1 MNLKKSY
8 TYYIVYMGL
17 KPEATITTYG
27 NEERTLDKE
36 IDSMDDIVAI
46 QTKLNEEYGFADCV
60 IMFYKLLRTSYN
72 TVQNNPSGMADMMSA
87 MAGMMG
93 SGLPQTA
100 TEIPTEAEVKDGKN
114 VETEE
119 DNIINNVEP
128 LWTKAPST
136 LKDEDY
142 KNFYRTLYPMSD
154 EPLFWIHLNVDFP
167 FGCQSLVE

>member
-36 IDSMDDIVAI
+36 IDSMDDITAI

-100 TEIPTEAEVKDGKN
+100 TENPVEAEVKDEEN
-114 VETEE
+114 VEETKEE
-119 DNIINNVEP
+119 D
-128 LWTKAPST
+128 KAS
-136 LKDEDY
+136 E
-142 KNFYRTLYPMSD
+142 
-154 EPLFWIHLNVDFP
+154 I
-167 FGCQSLVE
+167 Q

>member
-36 IDSMDDIVAI
+36 IDSMDDITAI
-46 QTKLNEEYGFADCV
+46 QTKLNEEYGFTDCI

-72 TVQNNPSGMADMMSA
+72 TVQNNPIGMADMMSA

-100 TEIPTEAEVKDGKN
+100 TENPAEAEVKDEKN
-114 VETEE
+114 VEEAKEE
-119 DNIINNVEP
+119 DTTSKI
-128 LWTKAPST
+128 
-136 LKDEDY
+136 
-142 KNFYRTLYPMSD
+142 
-154 EPLFWIHLNVDFP
+154 
-167 FGCQSLVE
+167 Q

>member
-1 MNLKKSY
+1 MNLKKSH

-36 IDSMDDIVAI
+36 IDSMDDITAI

-72 TVQNNPSGMADMMSA
+72 TVQNNPSGMADMMNA

-100 TEIPTEAEVKDGKN
+100 TENPAEAEVKDEEN
-114 VETEE
+114 VEETKEE
-119 DNIINNVEP
+119 D
-128 LWTKAPST
+128 KAS
-136 LKDEDY
+136 E
-142 KNFYRTLYPMSD
+142 
-154 EPLFWIHLNVDFP
+154 I
-167 FGCQSLVE
+167 Q

>member
-60 IMFYKLLRTSYN
+60 IMFYKLLRASYN

-87 MAGMMG
+87 IAGMMG

-100 TEIPTEAEVKDGKN
+100 IENPAEAEVKDEEN
-114 VETEE
+114 VEEAKEE
-119 DNIINNVEP
+119 D
-128 LWTKAPST
+128 KAS
-136 LKDEDY
+136 E
-142 KNFYRTLYPMSD
+142 
-154 EPLFWIHLNVDFP
+154 I
-167 FGCQSLVE
+167 Q

>member
-1 MNLKKSY
+1 
-8 TYYIVYMGL
+8 MGL

-46 QTKLNEEYGFADCV
+46 QTKLNEEYGFANCV

-87 MAGMMG
+87 MARMMG

-100 TEIPTEAEVKDGKN
+100 TEVSSDEVKDEEN
-114 VETEE
+114 VEETKEE
-119 DNIINNVEP
+119 DTTSKI
-128 LWTKAPST
+128 
-136 LKDEDY
+136 
-142 KNFYRTLYPMSD
+142 
-154 EPLFWIHLNVDFP
+154 
-167 FGCQSLVE
+167 Q

>member
-36 IDSMDDIVAI
+36 IDSMDDITAI
-46 QTKLNEEYGFADCV
+46 QAKLNEEYEFADCV

-72 TVQNNPSGMADMMSA
+72 TVQQNTNGMADMMGA

-93 SGLPQTA
+93 GGLPQT
-100 TEIPTEAEVKDGKN
+100 I
-114 VETEE
+114 TEE
-119 DNIINNVEP
+119 AKDENNVEE
-128 LWTKAPST
+128 TKE
-136 LKDEDY
+136 ED
-142 KNFYRTLYPMSD
+142 KAS
-154 EPLFWIHLNVDFP
+154 EI
-167 FGCQSLVE
+167 Q

>member
-1 MNLKKSY
+1 VNLKKSH

-36 IDSMDDIVAI
+36 IDSMDDITAI

-100 TEIPTEAEVKDGKN
+100 TENSAEAEVKDEEN
-114 VETEE
+114 VEETKEE
-119 DNIINNVEP
+119 D
-128 LWTKAPST
+128 KAS
-136 LKDEDY
+136 E
-142 KNFYRTLYPMSD
+142 
-154 EPLFWIHLNVDFP
+154 I
-167 FGCQSLVE
+167 Q

>member
-1 MNLKKSY
+1 MNLKKSH

-36 IDSMDDIVAI
+36 IDSMDDITAI

-100 TEIPTEAEVKDGKN
+100 TENSAEAKVKDE
-114 VETEE
+114 ETKEE
-119 DNIINNVEP
+119 D
-128 LWTKAPST
+128 KAS
-136 LKDEDY
+136 E
-142 KNFYRTLYPMSD
+142 
-154 EPLFWIHLNVDFP
+154 I
-167 FGCQSLVE
+167 Q

>member
-36 IDSMDDIVAI
+36 IDSMDDIAAI
-46 QTKLNEEYGFADCV
+46 QTKLNKEYGFADCV

-72 TVQNNPSGMADMMSA
+72 TVQNNPSGMADMMST

-93 SGLPQTA
+93 SGLPQTV
-100 TEIPTEAEVKDGKN
+100 TEISAEAEVKDEKN
-114 VETEE
+114 VEETKEE
-119 DNIINNVEP
+119 D
-128 LWTKAPST
+128 KAS
-136 LKDEDY
+136 E
-142 KNFYRTLYPMSD
+142 
-154 EPLFWIHLNVDFP
+154 I
-167 FGCQSLVE
+167 Q

>member
-36 IDSMDDIVAI
+36 IDSMDDITAI

-100 TEIPTEAEVKDGKN
+100 TKNPAEAEVKDEKN
-114 VETEE
+114 VEETKEE
-119 DNIINNVEP
+119 NTTSKI
-128 LWTKAPST
+128 
-136 LKDEDY
+136 
-142 KNFYRTLYPMSD
+142 
-154 EPLFWIHLNVDFP
+154 
-167 FGCQSLVE
+167 Q

>member
-60 IMFYKLLRTSYN
+60 IMFYKLLRASYN

-87 MAGMMG
+87 IAGMMG

-100 TEIPTEAEVKDGKN
+100 IENPAEAEVKDEEN
-114 VETEE
+114 VEEAKEE
-119 DNIINNVEP
+119 D
-128 LWTKAPST
+128 KASV
-136 LKDEDY
+136 
-142 KNFYRTLYPMSD
+142 
-154 EPLFWIHLNVDFP
+154 I
-167 FGCQSLVE
+167 Q

>member
-36 IDSMDDIVAI
+36 IDSMDDITAI

-72 TVQNNPSGMADMMSA
+72 TVQNNPNGMADMMSA

-100 TEIPTEAEVKDGKN
+100 TKIPTDEIKDKENVEEVK
-114 VETEE
+114 
-119 DNIINNVEP
+119 
-128 LWTKAPST
+128 
-136 LKDEDY
+136 
-142 KNFYRTLYPMSD
+142 
-154 EPLFWIHLNVDFP
+154 
-167 FGCQSLVE
+167 

>member
-72 TVQNNPSGMADMMSA
+72 TVQNNPSGTADMMSA
-87 MAGMMG
+87 MARMMG

-100 TEIPTEAEVKDGKN
+100 TKVSAEVEVKDEKN
-114 VETEE
+114 VEEAKEE
-119 DNIINNVEP
+119 DTTSKI
-128 LWTKAPST
+128 
-136 LKDEDY
+136 
-142 KNFYRTLYPMSD
+142 
-154 EPLFWIHLNVDFP
+154 
-167 FGCQSLVE
+167 Q

>member
-1 MNLKKSY
+1 
-8 TYYIVYMGL
+8 MGL

-36 IDSMDDIVAI
+36 IDSMDDITVI

-100 TEIPTEAEVKDGKN
+100 TENPTEAEVKDEEN
-114 VETEE
+114 VEEAKE
-119 DNIINNVEP
+119 
-128 LWTKAPST
+128 
-136 LKDEDY
+136 KDTTS
-142 KNFYRTLYPMSD
+142 K
-154 EPLFWIHLNVDFP
+154 I
-167 FGCQSLVE
+167 Q

>member
-36 IDSMDDIVAI
+36 IDSMDDIAAI
-46 QTKLNEEYGFADCV
+46 QTKLNKEYGFADCV

-72 TVQNNPSGMADMMSA
+72 TVQNNPSGMVDMMST
-87 MAGMMG
+87 MAGLMG

-100 TEIPTEAEVKDGKN
+100 TEISAEAEVKDEKN
-114 VETEE
+114 VEETKEE
-119 DNIINNVEP
+119 N
-128 LWTKAPST
+128 KAS
-136 LKDEDY
+136 E
-142 KNFYRTLYPMSD
+142 
-154 EPLFWIHLNVDFP
+154 I
-167 FGCQSLVE
+167 Q

>member
-36 IDSMDDIVAI
+36 INSMDDIAAI
-46 QTKLNEEYGFADCV
+46 QTKLNKEYGFADCV

-72 TVQNNPSGMADMMSA
+72 TVQNNPSGMADMMST

-100 TEIPTEAEVKDGKN
+100 TEISAEAEVKDEKN
-114 VETEE
+114 VEETKEE
-119 DNIINNVEP
+119 D
-128 LWTKAPST
+128 KAS
-136 LKDEDY
+136 E
-142 KNFYRTLYPMSD
+142 
-154 EPLFWIHLNVDFP
+154 I
-167 FGCQSLVE
+167 Q

>member
-87 MAGMMG
+87 IAGMMG

-100 TEIPTEAEVKDGKN
+100 TKVSAEAEVKDEKN
-114 VETEE
+114 VEEAKEE
-119 DNIINNVEP
+119 DTTSKI
-128 LWTKAPST
+128 
-136 LKDEDY
+136 
-142 KNFYRTLYPMSD
+142 
-154 EPLFWIHLNVDFP
+154 
-167 FGCQSLVE
+167 Q

>member
-46 QTKLNEEYGFADCV
+46 QTKLNKEYGFADCV

-72 TVQNNPSGMADMMSA
+72 TVQNNPSGMADMMST

-100 TEIPTEAEVKDGKN
+100 TENPVEAEVKDEKN
-114 VETEE
+114 VEETKEE
-119 DNIINNVEP
+119 D
-128 LWTKAPST
+128 KAS
-136 LKDEDY
+136 E
-142 KNFYRTLYPMSD
+142 
-154 EPLFWIHLNVDFP
+154 I
-167 FGCQSLVE
+167 Q

>member
-100 TEIPTEAEVKDGKN
+100 TENPTEAEVKDEEN
-114 VETEE
+114 VEETKEE
-119 DNIINNVEP
+119 DKTSEI
-128 LWTKAPST
+128 
-136 LKDEDY
+136 
-142 KNFYRTLYPMSD
+142 
-154 EPLFWIHLNVDFP
+154 
-167 FGCQSLVE
+167 Q

>member
-36 IDSMDDIVAI
+36 IDSMDDITAI
-46 QTKLNEEYGFADCV
+46 QAKLNEEYEFADCV

-72 TVQNNPSGMADMMSA
+72 TIQQNPNGMANMMGA

-93 SGLPQTA
+93 GGLPQTI
-100 TEIPTEAEVKDGKN
+100 TEVTNESEAKDKENVTETKDK
-114 VETEE
+114 E
-119 DNIINNVEP
+119 
-128 LWTKAPST
+128 
-136 LKDEDY
+136 
-142 KNFYRTLYPMSD
+142 
-154 EPLFWIHLNVDFP
+154 
-167 FGCQSLVE
+167 

>member
-36 IDSMDDIVAI
+36 IDSMDDIAAI
-46 QTKLNEEYGFADCV
+46 QTKLNKEYGFADCV

-72 TVQNNPSGMADMMSA
+72 TVQNNPSGMADMMST
-87 MAGMMG
+87 MAGLMG

-100 TEIPTEAEVKDGKN
+100 TEISAEAEVKEEKN
-114 VETEE
+114 VEETKEE
-119 DNIINNVEP
+119 D
-128 LWTKAPST
+128 KAS
-136 LKDEDY
+136 K
-142 KNFYRTLYPMSD
+142 
-154 EPLFWIHLNVDFP
+154 I
-167 FGCQSLVE
+167 Q

>member
-36 IDSMDDIVAI
+36 IDSMDDIAAI
-46 QTKLNEEYGFADCV
+46 QTKLNKEYGFADCV
-60 IMFYKLLRTSYN
+60 IMFYKLLRTSYT
-72 TVQNNPSGMADMMSA
+72 TVQNNPSGMADMMST

-100 TEIPTEAEVKDGKN
+100 TENSAEAEVKDEKN
-114 VETEE
+114 VEETKEE
-119 DNIINNVEP
+119 D
-128 LWTKAPST
+128 KAS
-136 LKDEDY
+136 E
-142 KNFYRTLYPMSD
+142 
-154 EPLFWIHLNVDFP
+154 I
-167 FGCQSLVE
+167 Q

>member
-36 IDSMDDIVAI
+36 IDSMDDITAI

-72 TVQNNPSGMADMMSA
+72 TVQNSPIGMADMMSA
-87 MAGMMG
+87 MAGMMDN
-93 SGLPQTA
+93 GLPQIA
-100 TEIPTEAEVKDGKN
+100 TENPAEAEVKDEKN
-114 VETEE
+114 VEEAKEE
-119 DNIINNVEP
+119 DTTSKI
-128 LWTKAPST
+128 
-136 LKDEDY
+136 
-142 KNFYRTLYPMSD
+142 
-154 EPLFWIHLNVDFP
+154 
-167 FGCQSLVE
+167 Q

>member
-36 IDSMDDIVAI
+36 IDSMDDITAI

-72 TVQNNPSGMADMMSA
+72 TVQNNPSGMADMMNA

-93 SGLPQTA
+93 NGLPQTA
-100 TEIPTEAEVKDGKN
+100 TENPAETEVKDEEN
-114 VETEE
+114 VEETKEE
-119 DNIINNVEP
+119 D
-128 LWTKAPST
+128 KAS
-136 LKDEDY
+136 E
-142 KNFYRTLYPMSD
+142 
-154 EPLFWIHLNVDFP
+154 I
-167 FGCQSLVE
+167 Q

>member
-36 IDSMDDIVAI
+36 IDSMDDITAI
-46 QTKLNEEYGFADCV
+46 QTKLNKEYGFADCV

-72 TVQNNPSGMADMMSA
+72 TVQNNPSGMADMMST

-100 TEIPTEAEVKDGKN
+100 TENPVEAEVKDEKN
-114 VETEE
+114 VEETKEE
-119 DNIINNVEP
+119 D
-128 LWTKAPST
+128 KAS
-136 LKDEDY
+136 E
-142 KNFYRTLYPMSD
+142 
-154 EPLFWIHLNVDFP
+154 I
-167 FGCQSLVE
+167 Q

>member
-8 TYYIVYMGL
+8 TYYIVYIGL

-36 IDSMDDIVAI
+36 IDSMDDITAI

-72 TVQNNPSGMADMMSA
+72 TVQNNPIGMADMMSA

-100 TEIPTEAEVKDGKN
+100 IENSAEAEVKDEEN
-114 VETEE
+114 VEETKEE
-119 DNIINNVEP
+119 D
-128 LWTKAPST
+128 KAS
-136 LKDEDY
+136 E
-142 KNFYRTLYPMSD
+142 
-154 EPLFWIHLNVDFP
+154 I
-167 FGCQSLVE
+167 Q

>member
-36 IDSMDDIVAI
+36 IDSMDDIAAI
-46 QTKLNEEYGFADCV
+46 QTKLNKEYGFADCV

-72 TVQNNPSGMADMMSA
+72 TVQNNPSGMADMMNT
-87 MAGMMG
+87 MAGLMG

-100 TEIPTEAEVKDGKN
+100 TEISAEVEVKDEKN
-114 VETEE
+114 VEETKEE
-119 DNIINNVEP
+119 D
-128 LWTKAPST
+128 KAS
-136 LKDEDY
+136 E
-142 KNFYRTLYPMSD
+142 
-154 EPLFWIHLNVDFP
+154 I
-167 FGCQSLVE
+167 Q

>member
-8 TYYIVYMGL
+8 TYYVVYMGL

-72 TVQNNPSGMADMMSA
+72 TVQQNPNGMADMMSA

-93 SGLPQTA
+93 NGLSQTA
-100 TEIPTEAEVKDGKN
+100 TEISAEAEVKDEKN
-114 VETEE
+114 VEEAKEE
-119 DNIINNVEP
+119 DTTSKI
-128 LWTKAPST
+128 
-136 LKDEDY
+136 
-142 KNFYRTLYPMSD
+142 
-154 EPLFWIHLNVDFP
+154 
-167 FGCQSLVE
+167 Q